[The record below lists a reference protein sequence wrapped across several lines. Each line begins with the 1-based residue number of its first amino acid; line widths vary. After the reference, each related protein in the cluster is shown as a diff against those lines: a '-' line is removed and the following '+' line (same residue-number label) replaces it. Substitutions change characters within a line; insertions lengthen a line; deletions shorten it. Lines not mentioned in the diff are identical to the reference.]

1 MIREQIEQAA
11 KEAVQNYFPCNGKYP
26 CEERNYCKF
35 CNGYNSAFDCDE
47 DCSADDFN
55 EGFIDGAQWRIN
67 SVWHDREEQPEV
79 ERWFIFKAD
88 DTNPFK
94 KPTIKKIAYYTNRIE
109 NDKGLDWLK
118 MVAEYKILCWAYVDD
133 LLPERKEDAE

>member
-1 MIREQIEQAA
+1 MTGEQIEKAA
-11 KEAVQNYFPCNGKYP
+11 GEYSGSVLGFKDNPVVMNKH
-26 CEERNYCKF
+26 K
-35 CNGYNSAFDCDE
+35 AFM
-47 DCSADDFN
+47 
-55 EGFIDGAQWRIN
+55 DGARWRIN

-79 ERWFIFKAD
+79 GRRFIFKAD

-94 KPTIKKIAYYTNRIE
+94 KPTIKKIAYYTNHIE

-133 LLPERKEDAE
+133 LLETE

>member
-67 SVWHDREEQPEV
+67 SVWHKPSPYGEELKRDVEV
-79 ERWFIFKAD
+79 
-88 DTNPFK
+88 
-94 KPTIKKIAYYTNRIE
+94 IAKTTRGYRFGKFDVVGYSN
-109 NDKGLDWLK
+109 
-118 MVAEYKILCWAYVDD
+118 EYIGFVSTSSFEYALSDVLEYAYLDD
-133 LLPERKEDAE
+133 LLPERKEEAK

>member
-1 MIREQIEQAA
+1 MKEEQIEKAA
-11 KEAVQNYFPCNGKYP
+11 LLFAGAGEFGECP
-26 CEERNYCKF
+26 
-35 CNGYNSAFDCDE
+35 YNPDAKS
-47 DCSADDFN
+47 
-55 EGFIDGAQWRIN
+55 GFMAGAQWRIN

-79 ERWFIFKAD
+79 GRWFIFKAD
-88 DTNPFK
+88 DTNPSK

-133 LLPERKEDAE
+133 LLPERQEKME

>member
-1 MIREQIEQAA
+1 MTREQIEKAA
-11 KEAVQNYFPCNGKYP
+11 MEHANIVWNNEKARDISKL
-26 CEERNYCKF
+26 
-35 CNGYNSAFDCDE
+35 AFI
-47 DCSADDFN
+47 A
-55 EGFIDGAQWRIN
+55 GARWRIN

-79 ERWFIFKAD
+79 GRWFIFKAD

-94 KPTIKKIAYYTNRIE
+94 KPTIKKIAYYTNHIE

-133 LLPERKEDAE
+133 LLETE

>member
-1 MIREQIEQAA
+1 MTREQIERASVTM
-11 KEAVQNYFPCNGKYP
+11 KESQNYHMSFEDAQDYISKCGFDIPWNDGDVFVD
-26 CEERNYCKF
+26 EREITRTVGNVLK
-35 CNGYNSAFDCDE
+35 
-47 DCSADDFN
+47 
-55 EGFIDGAQWRIN
+55 WRIN

-79 ERWFIFKAD
+79 GRWFIFKAD

-94 KPTIKKIAYYTNRIE
+94 KPTIKKIAYYTNHIE

-133 LLPERKEDAE
+133 LLETE

>member
-1 MIREQIEQAA
+1 MTREKIEKAA
-11 KEAVQNYFPCNGKYP
+11 LQCAKDRWGDSESQHAMAKAQGTVY
-26 CEERNYCKF
+26 
-35 CNGYNSAFDCDE
+35 
-47 DCSADDFN
+47 
-55 EGFIDGAQWRIN
+55 GFKQGAQWRIN

-94 KPTIKKIAYYTNRIE
+94 KTTIRKIAYYTNRIE

-118 MVAEYKILCWAYVDD
+118 MVAEYRILYWAYIDD
-133 LLPERKEDAE
+133 LDFML

>member
-1 MIREQIEQAA
+1 MTREQIEKAA
-11 KEAVQNYFPCNGKYP
+11 KKTLVNEPVEIQATKVG
-26 CEERNYCKF
+26 
-35 CNGYNSAFDCDE
+35 AFQR
-47 DCSADDFN
+47 
-55 EGFIDGAQWRIN
+55 GFVAGAQWRIN
-67 SVWHDREEQPEV
+67 SVWHEREEQPEV
-79 ERWFIFKAD
+79 GRWFIFKAD

-133 LLPERKEDAE
+133 LLTERKEETE

>member
-1 MIREQIEQAA
+1 MKEEQIEKAA
-11 KEAVQNYFPCNGKYP
+11 LLFAGAGEFGECP
-26 CEERNYCKF
+26 
-35 CNGYNSAFDCDE
+35 YNPDAKS
-47 DCSADDFN
+47 
-55 EGFIDGAQWRIN
+55 GFMAGAQWRIN

-79 ERWFIFKAD
+79 GRWFIFKAD

-133 LLPERKEDAE
+133 LLPERQEKME

>member
-1 MIREQIEQAA
+1 MPITGEMQEVRPRQESGKRELLPDMVDSASIR
-11 KEAVQNYFPCNGKYP
+11 
-26 CEERNYCKF
+26 KF

>member
-1 MIREQIEQAA
+1 MDRETIEKAA
-11 KEAVQNYFPCNGKYP
+11 LEHALNTTGLDYIGEVA
-26 CEERNYCKF
+26 CE
-35 CNGYNSAFDCDE
+35 S
-47 DCSADDFN
+47 
-55 EGFIDGAQWRIN
+55 GFMAGAQWRIN

-79 ERWFIFKAD
+79 GRWFIFKAD

-133 LLPERKEDAE
+133 LLPERQEKME